1 MQILYIVF
9 CFVLVFFFHLI
20 FCFLGRVG
28 FILDEG
34 KKKQN
39 KKNNKFFY
47 APQQVISYNLRY
59 FWLISIPLGTIS
71 FWSRADNRETKGVF
85 TYSKI
90 KCSKFGS
97 TALHL
102 YKY

>member
-1 MQILYIVF
+1 MLIKFTEMNTIFLMQILYIVF

-20 FCFLGRVG
+20 FCFLGSVG

-59 FWLISIPLGTIS
+59 F
-71 FWSRADNRETKGVF
+71 
-85 TYSKI
+85 
-90 KCSKFGS
+90 
-97 TALHL
+97 
-102 YKY
+102 